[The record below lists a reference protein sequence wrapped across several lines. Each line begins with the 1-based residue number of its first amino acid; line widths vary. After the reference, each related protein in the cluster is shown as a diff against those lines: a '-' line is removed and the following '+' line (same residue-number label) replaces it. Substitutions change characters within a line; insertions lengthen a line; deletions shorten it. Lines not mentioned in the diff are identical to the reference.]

1 MYRKKLIEV
10 DLPLDDINKES
21 AREKSIRHGH
31 PSTLHLWWARRPL
44 AACRAVIFSSMV
56 DDPSSCPE
64 EFPTEEA
71 QRKER
76 NRLHELIRKMVEWE
90 STNESEQ
97 EAVDIRDAARYE
109 IARSVA
115 RSRNE
120 PAPDADNPDAVLR
133 YLRDNALPIYD
144 PFAGGGS
151 IPLEA
156 QRLGLRAVASDLN
169 PVAVLINKA
178 LIELPPKFAG
188 KPPVNPD
195 ADPMGMT
202 VGKGK
207 QATRVPWRGAAG
219 LADDIRYYGKWMR
232 DEAEKR
238 IWCLYG
244 DLYPKGKLPDGTEAT
259 VIAWL
264 WARTVPCQNPA
275 CGIAMPL
282 MTTFDASRK
291 PNNPHWMRPVVD
303 REAGRVEFV
312 VQDNPEGVPESGTVN
327 RNGATC
333 VSCNTTAPL
342 AYVREQAR
350 AGKMSERM
358 TAIVAEGNRRRLFL
372 SPTEEH
378 VRAAENAEPNM
389 RSIPS
394 QKMPTTAYLVSG
406 RGYGITEW
414 RELFT
419 KRQLTVL
426 SVLSGLMPKVQAK
439 IREGQID
446 KEYVNTLS
454 TYFALAVGRE
464 ADMCSSF
471 DRWHNSGDKVTGVFG
486 RQAIPM
492 IWDFAESNP
501 FSNSTG
507 NWMAHIEW
515 IAKVVERLPA
525 DVNSS
530 VVYQADASTTIHA
543 QSGPVIVTDP
553 PYYDNISFAELSD
566 FFYVWLRPLLR
577 DIYPDLFSGI
587 LVPIQEEMIVAPR
600 FDDKDGES
608 ARKRF
613 ERLMGDTLRLIRERC
628 SPEFPSSI
636 FYAYKQREEERDGV
650 TSTGWDTMLS
660 ALVNAGFQV
669 VGTWP
674 MRTEMAARSNALVA
688 NTLASSVVLVCRPRA
703 EGARKVTRRQFLD
716 ALEAELPGALD
727 RMTREGHIAPV
738 DLSQAA
744 IGPGMEVYSRYARVE
759 TIAGERV
766 PVRDALREINRVIV
780 EYHQREQGEL
790 DVESQFCVEWLREH
804 GYVEGEFGRA
814 ETLSQ
819 AKNVSIDALRDAHGL
834 LEASG
839 GKLRLLRVDEYA
851 PDGRRRLRGEMTAWE
866 GCMRMAWHMRPG
878 DDRLGVEGAAAV
890 GRTMGGGVESVERL
904 ARILYDYFDGRGD
917 SANAVTFNT
926 LVTSWGA
933 IDKAMREPERPTLD
947 SVAASAVQ
955 GELGV
960 GR

>member
-76 NRLHELIRKMVEWE
+76 NRLHDLIRKMVEWE

-120 PAPDADNPDAVLR
+120 PAPDADNSDAVLR
-133 YLRDNALPIYD
+133 YLGDNALPIYD

-195 ADPMGMT
+195 ADPMHMT

-232 DEAEKR
+232 DEAWKR
-238 IWCLYG
+238 VG
-244 DLYPKGKLPDGTEAT
+244 HLYPKATLPDGTEAT

-282 MTTFDASRK
+282 MVTFKASRK
-291 PNNPHWMRPVVD
+291 PNNPHWIRPVVD
-303 REAGRVEFV
+303 REAGRVRFV
-312 VQDNPEGVPESGTVN
+312 VQDNPEGVPELGTVN

-350 AGKMSERM
+350 AGKIGEQM
-358 TAIVAEGNRRRLFL
+358 TVIVAEGNRRRLFL
-372 SPTEEH
+372 SPTEEDEEI
-378 VRAAENAEPNM
+378 AESAEPNI
-389 RSIPS
+389 RSIPW
-394 QKMPTTAYLVSG
+394 QKMPTTAYKVSG
-406 RGYGITEW
+406 RGYGITHW
-414 RELFT
+414 HQLFT
-419 KRQLTVL
+419 NRQLTMLTTFSNLMSSVRMQMSEDGIDVQYIDVL
-426 SVLSGLMPKVQAK
+426 C
-439 IREGQID
+439 
-446 KEYVNTLS
+446 
-454 TYFALAVGRE
+454 TYLALVVGRI
-464 ADMCSSF
+464 ADGCSKFSV
-471 DRWHNSGDKVTGVFG
+471 WQNVGDFVAHVFS

-492 IWDFAESNP
+492 VWDFAEANP
-501 FSNSTG
+501 LSSSTQ
-507 NWMAHIEW
+507 NWIGQVEW
-515 IAKVVERLPA
+515 VAKVVERLPTN
-525 DVNSS
+525 VNSS
-530 VVYQADASTTIHA
+530 AVYQADASTTIHA

-553 PYYDNISFAELSD
+553 PYYDNISYAELSD
-566 FFYVWLRPLLR
+566 YFYVWLRPLLR
-577 DIYPDLFSGI
+577 GIYPDLFAGI

-600 FDDKDGES
+600 FDDEEGES
-608 ARKRF
+608 ARERF
-613 ERLMGDTLRLIRERC
+613 ERLMGDSLRLIRERC

-703 EGARKVTRRQFLD
+703 EGAGIATRRQFLD

-819 AKNVSIDALRDAHGL
+819 AKNVSIEALRDAHGL
-834 LEASG
+834 LEASA

-851 PDGRRRLRGEMTAWE
+851 PDGRRRLRGDMTAWE

-878 DDRLGVEGAAAV
+878 DDRLGVEGASAV
-890 GRTMGGGVESVERL
+890 GREMGGGVESVERL

-933 IDKAMREPERPTLD
+933 IDKAMREPDRPTLD